1 MKTSARKMFE
11 HILLNPDGWFLCVIT
26 HIRNVQ
32 TRSGDLRL
40 EIPAEIAPTASGE
53 VPLSLYFL
61 CVNGVAPLDFYPD
74 GRQAWFIKTNLGSW
88 RVFEN
93 ECPNPVVSSRSDT
106 LNFLYKRLKSHF
118 GKHDA
123 VNIVQMVD
131 VNLSVYGIL
140 P

>member
-1 MKTSARKMFE
+1 MFE
-11 HILLNPDGWFLCVIT
+11 RMRLDPDGWFLCVIT

-40 EIPAEIAPTASGE
+40 EIPAKIAPTASAK
-53 VPLSLYFL
+53 VPLCLYFL
-61 CVNGVAPLDFYPD
+61 RVNGVAPLDFDSD

-106 LNFLYKRLKSHF
+106 LNFLYIRLRSLF

-131 VNLSVYGIL
+131 VNLSVAGIL